1 MKSDDRLRV
10 RLTAAG
16 CGLLFV
22 LLAIW
27 YGASSQN
34 NAAAYLL
41 FFALGSVAAVS
52 IAHTLLNVAGLAAM
66 VEAPKPVFA
75 GDEVSL
81 PVEIG
86 NTSRRFRYFVS
97 IQAADSGGEEERV
110 DEIGAARA
118 ARTVLRFTAPTRGH
132 HLVEKLRLS
141 SAYPLGIVRATKSIS
156 TSQAYLVY
164 PKPEGERP
172 LPESFISTQAIR
184 PDADTGDG
192 DEFAG
197 VRPYVP
203 GESQR
208 HVDWKAVARG
218 QPMLTKKYQREVGG
232 TLSLDFAKV
241 PGNDLE
247 ARLRQL
253 TQWVLEAERSQ
264 RSYSLRLPGVI
275 IHSSLGEMHLRQCL
289 RALALFT

>member
-1 MKSDDRLRV
+1 VKSDDRLRV
-10 RLTAAG
+10 RLTATG
-16 CGLLFV
+16 CGFLFV

-52 IAHTLLNVAGLAAM
+52 VAHTLLNVAGLAAM

-97 IQAADSGGEEERV
+97 VEAADSGGEEERV
-110 DEIGAARA
+110 DAIGAARA
-118 ARTVLRFTAPTRGH
+118 ARTILRFTAPTRGQ
-132 HLVEKLRLS
+132 HLVGKLRLN
-141 SAYPLGIVRATKSIS
+141 SAYPLGILRATKLIS
-156 TSQAYLVY
+156 TSQTYLVY
-164 PKPEGERP
+164 PKPEGECP
-172 LPESFISTQAIR
+172 FPESFTSTQPVR
-184 PDADTGDG
+184 PDADTGEG

-197 VRPYVP
+197 VRLYLP

-232 TLSLDFAKV
+232 ALSLDFDKV
-241 PGNDLE
+241 PGNDPE
-247 ARLRQL
+247 SRLRQL
-253 TQWVLEAERSQ
+253 TQWVLAAERGQ
-264 RSYSLRLPGVI
+264 RSYGLRLPGVVV
-275 IHSSLGEMHLRQCL
+275 HPSLGARHLRQCL